1 MKAIGLL
8 TLVSLVTGLKHRRDP
23 EDFWIEIP
31 QFKIS
36 VNDPH
41 EQWGHETQRVG
52 NEDWLDKHVREVAK
66 IKASVP
72 PPLARLN
79 RWAIWDS

>member
-1 MKAIGLL
+1 MKAIILITALGA
-8 TLVSLVTGLKHRRDP
+8 VSGIRLRGDP
-23 EDFWIEIP
+23 EDNWIDIP
-31 QFKIS
+31 KFKIS

-52 NEDWLDKHVREVAK
+52 KEDWLDKHVKEVFK

-72 PPLARLN
+72 PPPENRN